1 MLVGFALVDL
11 HQTCRVSDKRLLHS
25 SLKAFPGM
33 EFNDSSHG
41 WHVLCVGRY
50 ALAERH
56 HAQDQLLIFT
66 GSRFALAPINCQSV
80 TKESVMW
87 DYTEKVKEHFFN
99 PRNAG
104 PLEDAN
110 AVGDVGSIQ
119 CGDALRLMLK
129 VEPESDKIL
138 DARFQTFGCGSAIAS
153 SSALTEMVKG
163 KTLDE
168 ALVISNQD
176 IAAFLDGL
184 PPEKMHCS
192 VMGREALQAAIA
204 NYRGDAWHDDHAEG
218 ELICKCYAIDSV
230 LIEQVVRENK
240 LKTVA
245 EVTNY
250 TKAGGACASCHEK
263 IEEVMTR
270 VLQAMGEEPAFA
282 HAERP
287 ARSTVPTTYAPP
299 AATEEQPAGKP
310 KMTNLQRIRKIEEV
324 IETIRPMLQRD
335 HGDIEIVDII
345 GKNIYVNMQG
355 ACMGCAMESAT
366 FGGIQQKLFEELGE
380 FVRLLPASQMEMTR

>member
-1 MLVGFALVDL
+1 
-11 HQTCRVSDKRLLHS
+11 
-25 SLKAFPGM
+25 
-33 EFNDSSHG
+33 
-41 WHVLCVGRY
+41 
-50 ALAERH
+50 
-56 HAQDQLLIFT
+56 
-66 GSRFALAPINCQSV
+66 
-80 TKESVMW
+80 MW
-87 DYTEKVKEHFFN
+87 DYTEKVKDHFFN

-129 VEPESDKIL
+129 VETDSDKIL
-138 DARFQTFGCGSAIAS
+138 DAKFQTFGCGSAIAS

-168 ALVISNQD
+168 ALAISNQD

-204 NYRGDAWHDDHAEG
+204 NYRGDAWKDDHAEG

-230 LIEQVVRENK
+230 LIEEVVRENH

-263 IEEVMTR
+263 IEEVMIR
-270 VLQAMGEEPAFA
+270 VLREMGEEPAFE
-282 HAERP
+282 HVEPP
-287 ARSTVPTTYAPP
+287 ARTTVPTTYAPP
-299 AATEEQPAGKP
+299 AAPVPAATTEEEAGGKP
-310 KMTNLQRIRKIEEV
+310 KMTNFQRMRKIEDV
-324 IETIRPMLQRD
+324 IEKLRPVLQRD

-345 GKNIYVNMQG
+345 GKNIYVNLQG
-355 ACMGCAMESAT
+355 ACMGCAMEAAT
-366 FGGIQQKLFEELGE
+366 LGGIQQKLVEELGE
-380 FVRLLPASQMEMTR
+380 YVRLLPASQMEMAR